1 MEQETLLKNFA
12 WLYFISNTLGV
23 IILIDYILFNRPY
36 LTVFILTCAATFY
49 ANYKF
54 FLFFRGGDL
63 QQKLEKK
70 RGLKLYSA
78 FFGNYFAFIFSQL
91 LPETN
96 SLLSRLKK
104 IKPQASNYS
113 N

>member
-1 MEQETLLKNFA
+1 MEHDTILKNFA

-23 IILIDYILFNRPY
+23 IILTDFILFNKPY

-63 QQKLEKK
+63 QQKLTKK
-70 RGLKLYSA
+70 SGLKLYSA
-78 FFGNYFAFIFSQL
+78 FFGSYFGFIFSQL

-96 SLLSRLKK
+96 RLSSGLKK
-104 IKPQASNYS
+104 VKF
-113 N
+113 